1 MSLVLPSKICG
12 TPSLLFGYVA
22 ATTALAA
29 PAVVLALAVIAIDP
43 PSVGTA
49 ATVFLFFM
57 LALLADLQPVPMD
70 EAGKSEV
77 SIANVFIVA
86 TAILFGW
93 RYAVPL
99 AALSV
104 GITFVVAR
112 RPWVRIVFNV
122 SMYAMSALAA
132 SLPVILFGPIH
143 GVNAARLTAYVLCG
157 AALHLIVNVTFV
169 SGAISISQGIAY
181 RSVLM
186 QGLRQSGAAFAIM
199 AFLAALAANLWVT
212 HPWLLVLLAGPLFTL
227 TLYQRSLL
235 HSRIATRDARTDNLT
250 GLGNHRAY
258 QAVLREMIEESH
270 RTRAPF
276 SLALV
281 DVDNF
286 KHVNDA
292 YGHPAGDDLLV
303 LLSEMLAVVDD
314 AQAFRFGGDEFAV
327 LFSLDEMSSCRL
339 IEQIQHR
346 LAADESQPAGPVTI
360 SVGIASYPAHASS
373 AEELQ
378 RTADGALYW
387 SKHHGKNRF
396 CLYSPSVVQVFSPAE
411 LERATERNAR
421 LRAAKN
427 LVRFV
432 DARDPSTA
440 SHSQIVSTLAEAI
453 GTRLGLDPE
462 TVERLRLGG
471 LLHDLGKI
479 GLPDAILRAPRP
491 LTPDEFDMVRRHP
504 EFGHALLDG
513 LGIEPV
519 DNWVLHHHEHW
530 DGSGYPDGLAGETIP
545 LGARIIL
552 VADAF
557 EAITAD
563 RPYRAARSP
572 EVALTELRNNAG
584 SQFDPDVVAALERHL
599 ADTGEPAAEA
609 IA

>member
-1 MSLVLPSKICG
+1 VLPATILG
-12 TPSLLFGYVA
+12 TPTRLFCYVA
-22 ATTALAA
+22 ATTALAV
-29 PAVVLALAVIAIDP
+29 PAIVLALGSIVLAP
-43 PSVGTA
+43 PTAGTA
-49 ATVFLFFM
+49 AAVLLFFA

-70 EAGKSEV
+70 ETGKSEV

-93 RYAVPL
+93 RFAVPV

-104 GITFVVAR
+104 GITFLVAR
-112 RPWVRIVFNV
+112 RPLIRLVFNV
-122 SMYAMSALAA
+122 SMYAISALAA
-132 SLPVILFGPIH
+132 SLPVILLGPIH
-143 GVNAARLTAYVLCG
+143 GAHAARLTVYVLLG
-157 AALHLIVNVTFV
+157 ALLHLIVNVMFV
-169 SGAISISQGIAY
+169 SGAIAISQGMRY
-181 RSVLM
+181 RKVLM
-186 QGLRQSGAAFAIM
+186 QGLHQSGAAFAIM
-199 AFLAALAANLWVT
+199 AFLAALAANLWVS

-235 HSRIATRDARTDNLT
+235 HSRIAARDARTDNLT

-258 QAVLREMIEESH
+258 QAVLREMIEASD
-270 RTRAPF
+270 RSGAPF

-303 LLSEMLAVVDD
+303 LLSEMLAAIDD
-314 AQAFRFGGDEFAV
+314 AHAFRFGGDEFAV
-327 LFSLDEMSSCRL
+327 LFSHDEMSSCRQ
-339 IEQIQHR
+339 IEQTQHR

-360 SVGIASYPAHASS
+360 SVGIASYPAHATSP
-373 AEELQ
+373 EELQ

-387 SKHHGKNRF
+387 SKQHGKNRF
-396 CLYSPSVVQVFSPAE
+396 CLYSPSVVQVFSPSE

-440 SHSQIVSTLAEAI
+440 SHSEIVSTLAEAI
-453 GTRLGLDPE
+453 GTQLGLEPE
-462 TVERLRLGG
+462 TIEQLRLGG

-479 GLPDAILRAPRP
+479 GLPDAILRAPRS
-491 LTPDEFDMVRRHP
+491 LTPDEYAIVRRHP
-504 EFGHALLDG
+504 EFGRALLDG

-519 DNWVLHHHEHW
+519 DVWVLHHHEHW
-530 DGSGYPDGLAGETIP
+530 DGSGYPDKLAGEEIP

-572 EVALTELRNNAG
+572 QAALAELRDNAG

-599 ADTGEPAAEA
+599 AAVGKPAEA